1 MTRRNGP
8 HPGTG
13 DYVVGYARPPVP
25 TRFPPGRSGNPRG
38 RPKGSKSIGQVL
50 RAALLR
56 RVVIHE
62 NGRAKRIR
70 LQDAI
75 IQGLV
80 HDAARRNLNATK
92 LLFALM
98 DRYGDTGATAIKAS
112 ELEADDRAII
122 ASYLA
127 VANKADDLTDQV
139 SDERRALSDRES

>member
-1 MTRRNGP
+1 MTRRNGR
-8 HPGTG
+8 HSGTG
-13 DYVVGYARPPVP
+13 DYEVGYARPPVA

-38 RPKGSKSIGQVL
+38 RPKGAKSVGQVL
-50 RAALLR
+50 RAALSR

-70 LQDAI
+70 LQEAI

-98 DRYGDTGATAIKAS
+98 DRYGDIGVAAINTN
-112 ELEADDRAII
+112 ELEAEDRAII
-122 ASYLA
+122 AGYLA
-127 VANKADDLTDQV
+127 AINKAGDLNNPV
-139 SDERRALSDRES
+139 SDERGALSDPES

>member
-8 HPGTG
+8 HLGTG
-13 DYVVGYARPPVP
+13 DYEVGYARPPVA

-38 RPKGSKSIGQVL
+38 RPKGAKSIGQVL

-98 DRYGDTGATAIKAS
+98 DRYG
-112 ELEADDRAII
+112 EYRRR
-122 ASYLA
+122 SY
-127 VANKADDLTDQV
+127 QC
-139 SDERRALSDRES
+139 E